1 MEESV
6 ETRGGG
12 EVDGSQA
19 FPQKGRDEGKKEHGS
34 RGSRPPT
41 QPDSTAIE
49 VRGPEPG
56 DLCSNSAL
64 LHLSVP

>member
-12 EVDGSQA
+12 EVDSSEA
-19 FPQKGRDEGKKEHGS
+19 FPQKGREGKKEHGS
-34 RGSRPPT
+34 RGSRPPK

-56 DLCSNSAL
+56 DLCSNSAT
-64 LHLSVP
+64 LHLSGP